1 MNMENCY
8 YTKIKF
14 MNRNFGIYILTKGEN
29 EFDLQMEVK
38 GSLCGDDFILLRRY
52 LIEEGY
58 VEEARE
64 YNKNL
69 IG

>member
-1 MNMENCY
+1 MENCY

-14 MNRNFGIYILTKGEN
+14 LNRNFGIYILTKGEN

-38 GSLCGDDFILLRRY
+38 GSLCGDDFIQLRKY

-58 VEEARE
+58 VEAARE
-64 YNKNL
+64 YNEKL
-69 IG
+69 RVDG

>member
-1 MNMENCY
+1 MENCY

-14 MNRNFGIYILTKGEN
+14 LNRDFGIYILTKEGN
-29 EFDLQMEVK
+29 EFDLQLEVK
-38 GSLCGDDFILLRRY
+38 GSLCGDDYILLRRY
-52 LIEEGY
+52 LIVEGY

-64 YNKNL
+64 YNNSL

>member
-1 MNMENCY
+1 MEDCY

-14 MNRNFGIYILTKGEN
+14 TNRNFGIYILTKE
-29 EFDLQMEVK
+29 EEQFDLQIETK
-38 GSLCGDDFILLRRY
+38 GSLCGDDFILLRKY

-58 VEEARE
+58 VEAAKEW
-64 YNKNL
+64 NKKL

>member
-1 MNMENCY
+1 MEDCY

-14 MNRNFGIYILTKGEN
+14 MNRDFGIYILTKGEN

-38 GSLCGDDFILLRRY
+38 GSLCVDDYLLLRRY

-64 YNKNL
+64 YNEKL

>member
-1 MNMENCY
+1 
-8 YTKIKF
+8 
-14 MNRNFGIYILTKGEN
+14 MNRNFGIYILTKGENN

-64 YNKNL
+64 YNKTL

>member
-1 MNMENCY
+1 
-8 YTKIKF
+8 
-14 MNRNFGIYILTKGEN
+14 MNRNFGIYILTKGENN

-64 YNKNL
+64 YNKTL
-69 IG
+69 IK

>member
-1 MNMENCY
+1 MENCY

>member
-1 MNMENCY
+1 MENCY

-14 MNRNFGIYILTKGEN
+14 MNRDFGIYILTKGEN

>member
-1 MNMENCY
+1 
-8 YTKIKF
+8 
-14 MNRNFGIYILTKGEN
+14 MNRNFGIHILTKEN
-29 EFDLQMEVK
+29 DEFDLQIELK
-38 GSLCGDDFILLRRY
+38 GRLCGDDFILLRKY

-58 VEEARE
+58 IDEARE

>member
-1 MNMENCY
+1 MENCY

-14 MNRNFGIYILTKGEN
+14 MNRDFGIYILTKGEN

-38 GSLCGDDFILLRRY
+38 GSLCGDDFLLLRRY

-64 YNKNL
+64 WNEKL
-69 IG
+69 IK